1 MKINADA
8 AGLDGARL
16 ERITEHLTARYIEPQ
31 KIAGCQ
37 VAVARR
43 GELGY
48 FRSLGSMD
56 LERSKPVQDDTIWR
70 IYSMTKPVTSVA
82 LMTLYERGLFQLDD
96 PVSRFLPEM
105 GGMEVAEVEKG
116 AIVRT
121 RPPARP
127 MQVRDVL
134 MHTAGIGYGGLLG
147 LEAADPIDKLYAEAG
162 VAAVSL
168 GGPKQASLAE
178 LIEALGTVP
187 LKFDPGTRWHYSFAT
202 DVCARLVEVLSGEK
216 FSDYLRTT
224 MFEPLGMVDTGFV
237 VADGDLDRFAANYGR
252 RRDKTL
258 KLLDDPERSVYRKE
272 GRLESGGGG
281 LVSTTADYLR
291 FCQMLLNGGELD
303 GARVLGRK
311 TIELM
316 ASNHLPGGGDLAT
329 LAIGGF
335 SETKYEGVGFGLG
348 FAVGQGPVAQR
359 TVGSAGEYFWGGAAS
374 TIFWIDPVEELIV
387 VFMTQLFPSTTFDFR
402 GQLKTLV
409 YPAIVD

>member
-16 ERITEHLTARYIEPQ
+16 EHITEHLTARYIEPQ

-37 VAVARR
+37 VAVVRH

-48 FRSLGSMD
+48 FRSFGSMD
-56 LERSKPVQDDTIWR
+56 LERAKPVQDDTIWR

-96 PVSRFLPEM
+96 PVGRFLPELADM
-105 GGMEVAEVEKG
+105 QVAEVEGG
-116 AIVRT
+116 AIART

-127 MQVRDVL
+127 IQVRDVL
-134 MHTAGIGYGGLLG
+134 MHTAGLSYGGLLG
-147 LEAADPIDKLYAEAG
+147 LEAADAVDKLYADAG
-162 VAAVSL
+162 IAATSL
-168 GGPKQASLAE
+168 NGPGKGSLAE

-187 LKFDPGTRWHYSFAT
+187 LKFDPGTRWHYSYAT
-202 DVCARLVEVLSGEK
+202 DVCSRLVEVLSGQR

-237 VADGDLDRFAANYGR
+237 VADEDVDRFAANYGR

-258 KLLDDPERSVYRKE
+258 KLLDDPERSGYRRD

-281 LVSTTADYLR
+281 LVSTTADYVR

-316 ASNHLPGGGDLAT
+316 TANHLPGGGDLAG
-329 LAIGGF
+329 LAVGSF
-335 SETKYEGVGFGLG
+335 SETKYDGVGFGLG

-359 TVGSAGEYFWGGAAS
+359 TVGSTGEYFWGGAAS
-374 TIFWIDPVEELIV
+374 TIFWIDPAEDLAV
-387 VFMTQLFPSTTFDFR
+387 VFMTQLVPSATFDFR